1 MEAILA
7 TKDESTYNGIRERTL
22 IILRGE
28 RMSKQ
33 DRMRNPTDITKRRAF
48 RGFLI
53 WLVIL
58 GFLPFAGFPESA
70 DRFKQ
75 DAVPCRW
82 TGVRRIVA
90 VADVHGDFDHF
101 FEILKGTGLIDPEG
115 HWIGGETH
123 LVQMGDVLDRGP
135 DAKKVFDLIMKLEVE
150 AERQGG
156 RVHQLIGNHE
166 EANII
171 GIAFSQV
178 GFITVEQFLSFLPK
192 HYKSRR
198 EKKIRSRHPASETA
212 QMPDPD
218 PELMEFWK
226 QVMAND
232 EKAQR
237 LYIDTFNKTYGDW
250 LLTKNAVI
258 QINDVVFVHGGISV
272 EYSSWKLEE
281 INQQLR
287 KELTTVR
294 NLLRHSSLQNIPF
307 VPEIIYNNQGPLWY
321 RGLAN
326 NEEQSFNQEVDLIFS
341 NLNARF
347 MVIGHTV
354 QAGPINKPDDLS
366 RFQGRV
372 WTIDT
377 GISDYYGGKQA
388 ALIIEDGK
396 FNVWGI
402 SDAK

>member
-1 MEAILA
+1 
-7 TKDESTYNGIRERTL
+7 
-22 IILRGE
+22 
-28 RMSKQ
+28 MSKNN
-33 DRMRNPTDITKRRAF
+33 RMTSPTDIIKRGAA
-48 RGFLI
+48 RGFLV

-58 GFLPFAGFPESA
+58 SFLPLVGFPESA

-90 VADVHGDFDHF
+90 VADVHGDFNHF
-101 FEILKGTGLIDPEG
+101 VAILEGTGLIDPER
-115 HWIGGETH
+115 HWTGGMTH

-135 DAKKVFDLIMKLEVE
+135 DAKKVFDLIKELEVE
-150 AERQGG
+150 AEQQGG

-192 HYKSRR
+192 HYKAKR
-198 EKKIRSRHPASETA
+198 ENKIRSQYSASNSLT
-212 QMPDPD
+212 MPDLD
-218 PELMEFWK
+218 MMLLEFWE
-226 QVMAND
+226 QVMTHD

-258 QINDVVFVHGGISV
+258 QINDVIFVHGGISV
-272 EYSSWKLEE
+272 EYSSWKLED

-294 NLLRHSSLQNIPF
+294 NLLRHSRLQNIPF

-326 NEEQSFNQEVDLIFS
+326 NDEQDFKSGVDLILS
-341 NLNARF
+341 NLKTNF
-347 MVIGHTV
+347 IVIGHTV
-354 QAGPINKPDDLS
+354 QEGPIKEPDDLS

-377 GISDYYGGKQA
+377 GISDYYGGKQT
-388 ALIIEDGK
+388 ALIIEDGQFK
-396 FNVWGI
+396 IWGI